1 MAFKFFSTVV
11 KVLRDSSSYWISYV
25 EKVDRRDFLSPSF
38 PILDGVNGLIH
49 TSPLSNKVQIIDT
62 TKPFW
67 AFNIQS

>member
-11 KVLRDSSSYWISYV
+11 KVLRDRLSYWISYM
-25 EKVDRRDFLSPSF
+25 EKADRRDFLSPSF
-38 PILDGVNGLIH
+38 PILNGVNGLIH

-62 TKPFW
+62 PKPFW